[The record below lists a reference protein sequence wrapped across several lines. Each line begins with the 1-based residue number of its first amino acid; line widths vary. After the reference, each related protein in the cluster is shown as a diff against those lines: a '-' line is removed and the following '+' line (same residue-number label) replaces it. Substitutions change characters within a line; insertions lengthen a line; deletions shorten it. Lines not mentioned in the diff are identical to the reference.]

1 MKFKLYKNFGA
12 LNSVPVFDAFANG
25 VRACGHKIVEDS
37 EDVAVIWSVLWH
49 GRMAANQQIYNACVK
64 QNKPVVI
71 IEVGNLKR
79 GQTWRIS
86 EAHING
92 LGIFGNIEN
101 LDSSRPQKLGISLH
115 PEKTKRR
122 SEILIATQH
131 SRSLQWQGQPS
142 MEQWIRDTI
151 VKIKRHSSRR
161 IVVRPH
167 PRSQIREKFADA
179 VIEIPKKLINTYDE
193 YDINYDYHCVINHN
207 AGPSVQAVINGT
219 PTICDSSSL
228 AFAVS
233 EKWENLENP
242 QLPNREEWFL
252 KLCHTEWTVEEISQ
266 GIPLKRL
273 ENYLEEKLKI
283 RP

>member
-12 LNSVPVFDAFANG
+12 LNSVSVFTAFANG
-25 VRACGHKIVEDS
+25 VRVCGHEIVENN

-49 GRMAANQQIYNACVK
+49 GRMAGNQQIYNDCVK
-64 QNKPVVI
+64 RNKPVVV

-86 EAHING
+86 EAHINS

-101 LDSSRPQKLGISLH
+101 LDPSRPQKLGISLH

-151 VKIKRHSSRR
+151 VKIKRHADRR

-167 PRSQIREKFADA
+167 PRSQIREKFTDA

-193 YDINYDYHCVINHN
+193 YDINYNYHCVVNYN

-228 AFAVS
+228 AFPMS

-242 QLPNREEWFL
+242 QLPNRDNWFL
-252 KLCHTEWTVEEISQ
+252 KLCHTEWTVDEISQ

-273 ENYLEEKLKI
+273 ESYLEEKLKI